1 MMKSLSRL
9 HRPVRFE
16 SLRWVDSETMAGVRF
31 AVRRPSLGQRIELTR
46 RVHELTLRH
55 EFLKAGSEAEKLEGA
70 LGELMVQQLYI
81 EWGLKAIEGLEI
93 DGEPATPAAL
103 IDRGPEELAV
113 EVAFC
118 VVREC
123 GLTEDDRKNF

>member
-1 MMKSLSRL
+1 MDNRSCSGISKIARRRGKPMMKSLSRL

-31 AVRRPSLGQRIELTR
+31 AVRRPSLAQRIELTR

-81 EWGLKAIEGLEI
+81 E
-93 DGEPATPAAL
+93 
-103 IDRGPEELAV
+103 RSEEHTSELQSPV
-113 EVAFC
+113 HLV
-118 VVREC
+118 
-123 GLTEDDRKNF
+123 